1 MCQGLLEIL
10 GELSELL
17 STRAAGEFHE
27 RSARRP
33 RTSSAENRMQP
44 EICGAKWG
52 TPRLTGASLLLAFS
66 PLILALLV
74 LCLGCSSTPSLDPAP
89 SLQASADLDA
99 ASARVASFSADRAWR
114 DLRALT
120 EVGARPVGSRG
131 NDRARDYLR
140 AELEDLD
147 VEVESWEVDYANTEG
162 GASDASAPEIRVT
175 NLSAIIPGTLSQ
187 DRFLLVAPFDS
198 RSYDDFEFIGANDGA
213 SGAAV
218 VLEIARAIA
227 ADPLLYAT
235 EIVFL
240 DGESPFSSP
249 DDQGKSYREI
259 GSLGLALRIQEAGIS
274 GVRAMIYLN
283 RVGDADL
290 RIARDLM
297 SHRIYREEF
306 WKAAAALNRTH
317 AFPRDA
323 AFENAGIAHRYFVQI
338 GFRQIVSIVD
348 TSFGGDQPPGLYAGT
363 AQDTIE
369 RCSPESLET
378 VGVVVLEALDTIS
391 ARLGKIDRFAGPRDG
406 QGGVR

>member
-1 MCQGLLEIL
+1 
-10 GELSELL
+10 
-17 STRAAGEFHE
+17 
-27 RSARRP
+27 
-33 RTSSAENRMQP
+33 MQP
-44 EICGAKWG
+44 GASGGKRG
-52 TPRLTGASLLLAFS
+52 TPSPAEASPLLVRSLLTFSPSIRS
-66 PLILALLV
+66 PLILLLLVLSLLV
-74 LCLGCSSTPSLDPAP
+74 LCLGCGSTPSLDSAP
-89 SLQASADLDA
+89 SQQTSADLDA
-99 ASARVASFSADRAWR
+99 ASAREFSERIASFSADRAWR
-114 DLRALT
+114 DLQALT

-140 AELEDLD
+140 AELENIGL
-147 VEVESWEVDYANTEG
+147 EVESWEVDYANAEARSS
-162 GASDASAPEIRVT
+162 GAGAPEVRVT
-175 NLSAIIPGTLSQ
+175 NLSAIIPGTRSQ

-198 RSYDDFEFIGANDGA
+198 RSHDDFEFIGANDGA

-218 VLEIARAIA
+218 VLEIARTIA

-240 DGESPFSSP
+240 DGQSPFSSP
-249 DDQGKSYREI
+249 DGQGASYQEV
-259 GSLGLALRIQEAGIS
+259 GSFGLASRIKGAGIS
-274 GVRAMIYLN
+274 GVRMMLYLN

-323 AFENAGIAHRYFVQI
+323 AFENAGIGHRYFVQI
-338 GFRQIVSIVD
+338 GLRQIVSIVD
-348 TSFGGDQPPGLYAGT
+348 MSFGGDQPPGLYAGT

-378 VGVVVLEALDTIS
+378 VGVVVLGALDAIS
-391 ARLGKIDRFAGPRDG
+391 ERLGKIDRFAESREAEGDAR
-406 QGGVR
+406 

>member
-1 MCQGLLEIL
+1 
-10 GELSELL
+10 
-17 STRAAGEFHE
+17 
-27 RSARRP
+27 
-33 RTSSAENRMQP
+33 MQLDVY
-44 EICGAKWG
+44 GTKWG
-52 TPRLTGASLLLAFS
+52 AHSPAAWSLLLAPLRLTLS
-66 PLILALLV
+66 LLILSLLFF
-74 LCLGCSSTPSLDPAP
+74 CLGCVAAP
-89 SLQASADLDA
+89 SFDSVPSSRERADLDA
-99 ASARVASFSADRAWR
+99 ASARIASFSVDRAWR

-140 AELEDLD
+140 AELENLG
-147 VEVESWEVDYANTEG
+147 VEVESWEVDYANAG
-162 GASDASAPEIRVT
+162 GRPSGADAPEIRVT
-175 NLSAIIPGTLSQ
+175 NLSAIIPGTQSQ

-198 RSYDDFEFIGANDGA
+198 RSYDDFDFIGANDGA

-218 VLEIARAIA
+218 VLEIARTIA
-227 ADPLLYAT
+227 ADPLPYAT

-240 DGESPFSSP
+240 DGESAFSSHAGRGP
-249 DDQGKSYREI
+249 TYREV
-259 GSLGLALRIQEAGIS
+259 GSLGLASRIQQAGVF
-274 GVRAMIYLN
+274 GVRVMIYLN

-306 WKAAAALNRTH
+306 WKAAVALNRTY

-323 AFENAGIAHRYFVQI
+323 AYENAGIAHQYFAQI
-338 GFRQIVSIVD
+338 GLRQIVSIVD

-378 VGVVVLEALDTIS
+378 VGVVVLEALDAIS
-391 ARLGKIDRFAGPRDG
+391 ARLAKIDRFAGSRDG
-406 QGGVR
+406 EGEVR

>member
-1 MCQGLLEIL
+1 
-10 GELSELL
+10 
-17 STRAAGEFHE
+17 
-27 RSARRP
+27 
-33 RTSSAENRMQP
+33 MQP
-44 EICGAKWG
+44 EACGAKWG
-52 TPRLTGASLLLAFS
+52 TPHLTGASLLLAFS
-66 PLILALLV
+66 PLIFALLV
-74 LCLGCSSTPSLDPAP
+74 LSLGCGSTPPLDRAP
-89 SLQASADLDA
+89 GPQAGADLDA
-99 ASARVASFSADRAWR
+99 DSALASSARIASFSADRAWR
-114 DLRALT
+114 DLGALT
-120 EVGARPVGSRG
+120 EIGARPVGSRG
-131 NDRARDYLR
+131 NERARDYLR

-147 VEVESWEVDYANTEG
+147 IEVESWEVDYA
-162 GASDASAPEIRVT
+162 GAEVGAPEASAPEIRVT
-175 NLSAIIPGTLSQ
+175 NLSAIIPGILSQ

-198 RSYDDFEFIGANDGA
+198 RSSEDFEFIGANDGA

-227 ADPLLYAT
+227 ANPLLYAT
-235 EIVFL
+235 EITFL

-249 DDQGKSYREI
+249 DDPGRSFREI
-259 GSLGLALRIQEAGIS
+259 GSLGLASRIREAGIS
-274 GVRAMIYLN
+274 GVRAMIYIN

-306 WKAAAALNRTH
+306 WKAAAALDRTY

-323 AFENAGIAHRYFVQI
+323 AFENAGVAHRYLAQI

-378 VGVVVLEALDTIS
+378 VGVVTLGALDAIS
-391 ARLGKIDRFAGPRDG
+391 ARLGKIDRFAGARDG
-406 QGGVR
+406 GGGLR

>member
-1 MCQGLLEIL
+1 
-10 GELSELL
+10 
-17 STRAAGEFHE
+17 
-27 RSARRP
+27 
-33 RTSSAENRMQP
+33 MQP
-44 EICGAKWG
+44 GVCGAKRS
-52 TPRLTGASLLLAFS
+52 TPSPVGASLLLARSLATFSPSILSLLMLS
-66 PLILALLV
+66 PLIF
-74 LCLGCSSTPSLDPAP
+74 CLGCGSTPSLDSAP
-89 SLQASADLDA
+89 SQQASADLDA
-99 ASARVASFSADRAWR
+99 ASAREFSERVASFSADRAWR
-114 DLRALT
+114 DLRELT
-120 EVGARPVGSRG
+120 GVGARPVGSRG

-140 AELEDLD
+140 AELEDLG
-147 VEVESWEVDYANTEG
+147 VEVESWDVDYANTEWRSS
-162 GASDASAPEIRVT
+162 GAGAPEIRVT
-175 NLSAIIPGTLSQ
+175 NLSAIIPGTRSQ

-218 VLEIARAIA
+218 VLEIARSIA

-249 DDQGKSYREI
+249 DDPGAFYREV
-259 GSLGLALRIQEAGIS
+259 GSFGLASRIRAAGIS

-306 WKAAAALNRTH
+306 WKAAAALDRTH
-317 AFPRDA
+317 AFSRDA
-323 AFENAGIAHRYFVQI
+323 AFENAGIAHRHFAQI
-338 GFRQIVSIVD
+338 GLRQIVSIVD

-378 VGVVVLEALDTIS
+378 VGVVVLEGLDAIS
-391 ARLGKIDRFAGPRDG
+391 KRLGKIDRFAGSRDEEG
-406 QGGVR
+406 DAR

>member
-1 MCQGLLEIL
+1 
-10 GELSELL
+10 
-17 STRAAGEFHE
+17 
-27 RSARRP
+27 
-33 RTSSAENRMQP
+33 MQP
-44 EICGAKWG
+44 GVCGAKRS
-52 TPRLTGASLLLAFS
+52 TPSLAGASLLLVRSLLTRS
-66 PLILALLV
+66 PLILSLLI
-74 LCLGCSSTPSLDPAP
+74 LWLGCGSTPSLDSA
-89 SLQASADLDA
+89 SSQQASADRDA
-99 ASARVASFSADRAWR
+99 ASARIASFSADRAWR

-120 EVGARPVGSRG
+120 EVGARPIGSRG

-140 AELEDLD
+140 AELEDLG
-147 VEVESWEVDYANTEG
+147 VEVESWEVDYANAEKQSSGEG
-162 GASDASAPEIRVT
+162 APETRVT
-175 NLSAIIPGTLSQ
+175 NLSAIIPGTRSQ

-218 VLEIARAIA
+218 VLEIARSIA

-240 DGESPFSSP
+240 DGESPFPSP
-249 DDQGKSYREI
+249 DGQGASYQEI
-259 GSLGLALRIQEAGIS
+259 GSFGLASRIQEAGIS
-274 GVRAMIYLN
+274 EVRMMVYLN

-323 AFENAGIAHRYFVQI
+323 AFENAGIAHQYFVQI
-338 GFRQIVSIVD
+338 GLRQIVSIVD

-378 VGVVVLEALDTIS
+378 VGVVVLEALDAIS
-391 ARLGKIDRFAGPRDG
+391 ERLGKIDRFAGSRDDEG
-406 QGGVR
+406 DVR

>member
-1 MCQGLLEIL
+1 MQ
-10 GELSELL
+10 SEV
-17 STRAAGEFHE
+17 
-27 RSARRP
+27 
-33 RTSSAENRMQP
+33 
-44 EICGAKWG
+44 CGAKWG
-52 TPRLTGASLLLAFS
+52 TPSLAGASQLLARS
-66 PLILALLV
+66 LSTLSLLT
-74 LCLGCSSTPSLDPAP
+74 LCLGCGSTPTLDLVP
-89 SLQASADLDA
+89 SQQASAGFDA
-99 ASARVASFSADRAWR
+99 GSAREFSARIASFSADRAWR
-114 DLRALT
+114 DLQALT
-120 EVGARPVGSRG
+120 DLGARVVGSRG

-140 AELEDLD
+140 VELEDLG
-147 VEVESWEVDYANTEG
+147 VEVESWEVDYANTG
-162 GASDASAPEIRVT
+162 GRSSAAGAPEARVT
-175 NLSAIIPGTLSQ
+175 NLSAIIPGTRSQ

-218 VLEIARAIA
+218 VLEIARTIA
-227 ADPLLYAT
+227 ADPLPYAT

-240 DGESPFSSP
+240 DGESAFSSP
-249 DDQGKSYREI
+249 DDQGAVYREV
-259 GSLGLALRIQEAGIS
+259 GSLGLASRLQKADIS
-274 GVRAMIYLN
+274 GVRLMIYLN

-306 WKAAAALNRTH
+306 WKAAATLNRTH

-338 GFRQIVSIVD
+338 GLRQIVSIVD

-378 VGVVVLEALDTIS
+378 VGVVVLKALDTIS
-391 ARLGKIDRFAGPRDG
+391 ERLGKIDRFAGSRDG
-406 QGGVR
+406 EGDGR

>member
-1 MCQGLLEIL
+1 
-10 GELSELL
+10 
-17 STRAAGEFHE
+17 
-27 RSARRP
+27 
-33 RTSSAENRMQP
+33 MQP
-44 EICGAKWG
+44 NVDGTKWG
-52 TPRLTGASLLLAFS
+52 APSPAAWSLLLTRS
-66 PLILALLV
+66 RLTLSLSILSLLIF
-74 LCLGCSSTPSLDPAP
+74 CLGCVATPSLDSVP
-89 SLQASADLDA
+89 SSRERADLDA
-99 ASARVASFSADRAWR
+99 ASARIASFSVDRAWR

-131 NDRARDYLR
+131 NDQARDYLR
-140 AELEDLD
+140 AELENLG
-147 VEVESWEVDYANTEG
+147 VEVESWEVDYANAG
-162 GASDASAPEIRVT
+162 GTSSGADTPEIRVT
-175 NLSAIIPGTLSQ
+175 NLSAIIPGTQSQ

-227 ADPLLYAT
+227 ADPLPYAT

-240 DGESPFSSP
+240 DGESAFSHDAGQGPF
-249 DDQGKSYREI
+249 YREV
-259 GSLGLALRIQEAGIS
+259 GSLGLASRIQEAGIF
-274 GVRAMIYLN
+274 GIRLMIYLN

-306 WKAAAALNRTH
+306 WKAAATLDRTY

-323 AFENAGIAHRYFVQI
+323 AFENAGIAHRYFGQI
-338 GFRQIVSIVD
+338 GLRQIVSIVD

-391 ARLGKIDRFAGPRDG
+391 ARLAKIDRFAGSRDG
-406 QGGVR
+406 EGDVR

>member
-1 MCQGLLEIL
+1 
-10 GELSELL
+10 
-17 STRAAGEFHE
+17 
-27 RSARRP
+27 
-33 RTSSAENRMQP
+33 MQP
-44 EICGAKWG
+44 NVTGTKWG
-52 TPRLTGASLLLAFS
+52 APSPAARSLLLARS
-66 PLILALLV
+66 RLTLSLLILWLLFF
-74 LCLGCSSTPSLDPAP
+74 CLGCGSMRSLDSVP
-89 SLQASADLDA
+89 SSWERADLDS
-99 ASARVASFSADRAWR
+99 ASARIASFSVDRAWR

-131 NDRARDYLR
+131 NARARDYLR
-140 AELEDLD
+140 AELENLG
-147 VEVESWEVDYANTEG
+147 VEVESWEVDYANAAG
-162 GASDASAPEIRVT
+162 RSSGADAPETRVT
-175 NLSAIIPGTLSQ
+175 NLSAIIPGTQSQ

-227 ADPLLYAT
+227 ADPLPYAT

-240 DGESPFSSP
+240 DGESAFSSHAG
-249 DDQGKSYREI
+249 QGPMYREV
-259 GSLGLALRIQEAGIS
+259 GSLGLASRIQQAGIF
-274 GVRAMIYLN
+274 GVRVMIYLN

-306 WKAAAALNRTH
+306 WKAAVALNRTY

-323 AFENAGIAHRYFVQI
+323 AYENAGIAHQYFAQI
-338 GFRQIVSIVD
+338 GLRQIVSIVD

-378 VGVVVLEALDTIS
+378 VGVVVLEALGTIS
-391 ARLGKIDRFAGPRDG
+391 ARLAKIDRFAGSRDG
-406 QGGVR
+406 EGEVR

>member
-1 MCQGLLEIL
+1 
-10 GELSELL
+10 
-17 STRAAGEFHE
+17 
-27 RSARRP
+27 
-33 RTSSAENRMQP
+33 MQSGV
-44 EICGAKWG
+44 CGAKRG
-52 TPRLTGASLLLAFS
+52 TPRLAGASRLLARSPSRFS
-66 PLILALLV
+66 PLILSLLI
-74 LCLGCSSTPSLDPAP
+74 LSLGCGSTPPLDSPPSQQASADLDSAP
-89 SLQASADLDA
+89 SQQASADLDA
-99 ASARVASFSADRAWR
+99 GSEREYSARVASFSADRAWQ

-120 EVGARPVGSRG
+120 EVGARPAGSRG

-140 AELEDLD
+140 AELEDLG
-147 VEVESWEVDYANTEG
+147 VEVESWEVDYANTEEG
-162 GASDASAPEIRVT
+162 PSGSGTQETRVT
-175 NLSAIIPGTLSQ
+175 NLSAIIPGTQSQ

-240 DGESPFSSP
+240 DGESPFPSP
-249 DDQGKSYREI
+249 DGLGAFYREV
-259 GSLGLALRIQEAGIS
+259 GSLGLASRIRES
-274 GVRAMIYLN
+274 GVSGIRAMIYLN

-306 WKAAAALNRTH
+306 WKAAVALNRTD

-323 AFENAGIAHRYFVQI
+323 AYENAGIAHRYFVQI
-338 GFRQIVSIVD
+338 GLRQIVSIVD

-363 AQDTIE
+363 EQDTIE
-369 RCSPESLET
+369 RCSPESLEA
-378 VGVVVLEALDTIS
+378 VGVVALEALDAIS
-391 ARLGKIDRFAGPRDG
+391 KRLGKIDRFTGSRDG
-406 QGGVR
+406 EGDAR